1 MGRLEPV
8 VDARLLD
15 VLLRGRLAASC
26 AALAAATSD
35 CVAKD
40 FIDAATRRD
49 SASVAPCNE
58 EALGALVHLLND
70 AEGGGAVWALCPK
83 AANAFV
89 ECCSI
94 SDLTD
99 TVQTQRLT
107 LYASSESPRR
117 SC

>member
-1 MGRLEPV
+1 MGARPNPV

-40 FIDAATRRD
+40 FMDAATRRA
-49 SASVAPCNE
+49 SASVAHCN

-70 AEGGGAVWALCPK
+70 VEGGGALWALCPK

-94 SDLTD
+94 SDLWI
-99 TVQTQRLT
+99 L
-107 LYASSESPRR
+107 SRR
-117 SC
+117 SD